1 MTPPGSNMLPTSHA
15 NASSASPPAPAATGR
30 HHEGGGRTLN
40 FGILTTSDVHT
51 EEDDE
56 SGDLVKQLLTEGGHA
71 VRKYAL
77 VANSVADI
85 RDALNSWFPDIHLE
99 AVVTIGG
106 TGVSSRDV
114 TIEALEGMPGVKRL
128 EGFGSLY
135 RMLSFP
141 EVGALAAM
149 SRAGLY
155 VIQNRPIFA
164 IPGSGR
170 ACRTAL
176 QKLILPMVQ
185 HLVEEL
191 ER

>member
-1 MTPPGSNMLPTSHA
+1 M
-15 NASSASPPAPAATGR
+15 
-30 HHEGGGRTLN
+30 
-40 FGILTTSDVHT
+40 
-51 EEDDE
+51 
-56 SGDLVKQLLTEGGHA
+56 KQLLTEGGHA

-164 IPGSGR
+164 IPGSER